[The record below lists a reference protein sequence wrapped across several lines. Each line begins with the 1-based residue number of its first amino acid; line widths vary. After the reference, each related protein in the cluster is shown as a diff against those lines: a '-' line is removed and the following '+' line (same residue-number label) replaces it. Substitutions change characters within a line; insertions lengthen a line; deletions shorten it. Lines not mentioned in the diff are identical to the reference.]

1 MICRVPAP
9 RVPVPPS
16 RPLSRRG
23 LLAAGS
29 VALLVPSVAACAS
42 TGGSVAEVT
51 PGGTGTPSLS
61 PDVALATLALA
72 ELRAAAEAVGAT
84 TDGFPG
90 LRADLAPVREM
101 HEAHEAALV
110 DAVPEGAEPGTDPA
124 PYDVPARR
132 PLALTALRE
141 REQELQARLGDLA
154 VEARSGAFAALLA
167 AMSAGTAQ
175 RVATWPT

>member
-1 MICRVPAP
+1 MG
-9 RVPVPPS
+9 
-16 RPLSRRG
+16 RRG
-23 LLAAGS
+23 VLAAGS
-29 VALLVPSVAACAS
+29 AALLAPALAACTS
-42 TGGSVAEVT
+42 TSGADGDVA
-51 PGGTGTPSLS
+51 PSGDGTPSLS

-72 ELRAAAEAVGAT
+72 ELRAAAAAVAAT
-84 TDGFPG
+84 TRGFPA
-90 LRADLAPVREM
+90 LRTSLAPVREM

-110 DAVPEGAEPGTDPA
+110 DAVLEGAEPGTDPA
-124 PYDVPARR
+124 AYVDLVRR
-132 PLALTALRE
+132 RAALTALRR

>member
-1 MICRVPAP
+1 MPAP
-9 RVPVPPS
+9 RVPT
-16 RPLSRRG
+16 PLSRRG

-29 VALLVPSVAACAS
+29 VALLGPSLVACS
-42 TGGSVAEVT
+42 DGSSAGAAPE
-51 PGGTGTPSLS
+51 PTGTPSLS

-72 ELRAAAEAVGAT
+72 ELRAAVEAVTAT
-84 TDGFPG
+84 TDGFPA
-90 LRADLAPVREM
+90 LRTALAPVRAM
-101 HEAHEAALV
+101 HEAHESALV
-110 DAVPEGAEPGTDPA
+110 DAVPDGAEPGTDPA

-132 PLALTALRE
+132 PAALTALRE

>member
-1 MICRVPAP
+1 MPAP
-9 RVPVPPS
+9 RVPVP
-16 RPLSRRG
+16 LTRRT

-29 VALLVPSVAACAS
+29 VAVVAPALTACTSTSGDGGDDVAPSAD
-42 TGGSVAEVT
+42 
-51 PGGTGTPSLS
+51 GTPSLS

-72 ELRAAAEAVGAT
+72 ELRAATAAVAAT
-84 TDGFPG
+84 TRGFPA
-90 LRADLAPVREM
+90 LRASLAPVREM

-132 PLALTALRE
+132 PAALTALRR

>member
-1 MICRVPAP
+1 MPAP
-9 RVPVPPS
+9 LVPT
-16 RPLSRRG
+16 PLSRRA

-29 VALLVPSVAACAS
+29 AVLLTPSVAACS
-42 TGGSVAEVT
+42 GGADAARTAAPEA
-51 PGGTGTPSLS
+51 TGTPSLS

-72 ELRAAAEAVGAT
+72 ELRAAAGALTAT
-84 TDGFPG
+84 TDGFPA
-90 LRADLAPVREM
+90 LRPSLAPVRAM
-101 HEAHEAALV
+101 HEAHESALV

-132 PLALTALRE
+132 PAALTALRE